1 MQVNFRSLNKLLL
14 NAADVCQFSNPVML
28 FDQAEWYQSEKI
40 DVFNPNFFSVYDA
53 GVCLFFCVKILP
65 QVNNFCIIFLLSVI
79 LCISTTIQRIVMWN
93 AFKELINAL
102 LSIICYEKHASRKQ
116 CIYVFCLFIW
126 TVNALWLRTVTLQAL
141 RRFMLMYV
149 LNVCITTQWRNVF
162 NLCTATGPSSF
173 IDIHYINT
181 QYCERI
187 MICLQI
193 NSHVPKLSHL

>member
-1 MQVNFRSLNKLLL
+1 MILGHWINCFF
-14 NAADVCQFSNPVML
+14 AADVCQFSYPVKCYL
-28 FDQAEWYQSEKI
+28 IKQNDIRVKKI
-40 DVFNPNFFSVYDA
+40 DVFFNPNFFSVYDA
-53 GVCLFFCVKILP
+53 GVCLFFCVKFLL

-93 AFKELINAL
+93 AFKELHDQRIIIHNL
-102 LSIICYEKHASRKQ
+102 LWKTCFKKTVHICILFVYFDRKCTMITYCNITSIKT
-116 CIYVFCLFIW
+116 IYVD
-126 TVNALWLRTVTLQAL
+126 
-141 RRFMLMYV
+141 V

-173 IDIHYINT
+173 IDIHYIHT